1 MMLPDVSLRAM
12 RCFAAALMASMVLAQ
27 TLGFMHRIIHSPVV
41 HMGHTHEAKHLDATD
56 CREATKTSDSD
67 SGWVGS
73 LFSHQ
78 DGDATCRLV
87 DAQSSFEGAFFADTQ
102 PVIAQPAI
110 HSIAFSQITS
120 TARAAALFE
129 ARGPPSSL

>member
-1 MMLPDVSLRAM
+1 MMLRGASLRAL
-12 RCFAAALMASMVLAQ
+12 RCFAAALMASVVLAQ
-27 TLGFMHRIIHSPVV
+27 SLGFMHRIVHSPVV
-41 HMGHTHEAKHLDATD
+41 HMGHTQEAKHVDPTD
-56 CREATKTSDSD
+56 CRETAKTSDSG

-78 DGDATCRLV
+78 DGDSTCRLV
-87 DAQSSFEGAFFADTQ
+87 DAQSSFDGAFFAKSQ

-120 TARAAALFE
+120 TARAAALFD
-129 ARGPPSSL
+129 ARGPPTSL